1 MYLLVINEGRT
12 NLPRIVVGPVASR
25 GVSVPVFRRKPIA
38 TCDFSVGGPC
48 VPYASARGIFT
59 VFYLSHDHHVIQ
71 RNSSCHK

>member
-48 VPYASARGIFT
+48 VPYASARGTYCFLFIT
-59 VFYLSHDHHVIQ
+59 
-71 RNSSCHK
+71 